1 MAVTLTERY
10 SARDK
15 SARKNGI
22 EFHFILLVTFT
33 FFLLAAIIERLLPWR
48 WVGNRVARRHSSL
61 LQQAWEQASTCT
73 TYAFMG

>member
-1 MAVTLTERY
+1 MAVISTERY
-10 SARDK
+10 SARDR

-33 FFLLAAIIERLLPWR
+33 FFLLAGTIERLLPWR
-48 WVGNRVARRHSSL
+48 WMRNRVERRPSL
-61 LQQAWEQASTCT
+61 LHQAWEQASTCT